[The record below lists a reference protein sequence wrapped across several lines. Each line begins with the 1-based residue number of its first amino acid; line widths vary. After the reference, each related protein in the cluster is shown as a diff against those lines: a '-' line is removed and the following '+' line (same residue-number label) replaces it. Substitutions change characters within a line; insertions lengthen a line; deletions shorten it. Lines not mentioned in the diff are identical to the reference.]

1 MRILLADDHDVV
13 RRGVREILEEQPGW
27 EVCGEAVDGREAVEL
42 ALELV
47 PQIVV
52 LDLAMPL
59 LNGLEATRLIKKAL
73 RKTEV
78 LILSMH
84 DSEQMMRE
92 VLNAGALGYLLKT
105 DTERR
110 IKAAIESLALHKPF
124 LTGRT
129 AEESDELTLAACR
142 DGSVVD
148 PLTAREREIVRLL
161 SNGKSNRIISSHLG
175 ISVKTVETHRTNI
188 MRKLGINSVAQVVRY
203 AMRNNLAQA

>member
-13 RRGVREILEEQPGW
+13 RRGLREILEEQPGW
-27 EVCGEAVDGREAVEL
+27 EVCGEAVDGRQAVDMAL
-42 ALELV
+42 ALA
-47 PQIVV
+47 PQVVV

-73 RKTEV
+73 RRTEV

-84 DSEQMMRE
+84 DSEQMMRD

-105 DTERR
+105 DSGRR
-110 IKAAIESLALHKPF
+110 IRAAVEALALHKPF
-124 LTGRT
+124 LTGRMT
-129 AEESDELTLAACR
+129 EEGLDLAVAVPR
-142 DGSVVD
+142 DGSVID

-161 SNGKSNRIISSHLG
+161 SNGKSNRTISCHLG

-188 MRKLGINSVAQVVRY
+188 MRKLGINSVTQVVRY

>member
-13 RRGVREILEEQPGW
+13 RRGLREILEEQPGW
-27 EVCGEAVDGREAVEL
+27 TVCGEAVDGRQAVDMALTL
-42 ALELV
+42 APE
-47 PQIVV
+47 IVV

-59 LNGLEATRLIKKAL
+59 LNGLEATRLIKRAL

-110 IKAAIESLALHKPF
+110 IKAAIETLALHKPF
-124 LTGRT
+124 LTGRVT
-129 AEESDELTLAACR
+129 EDGLDLTLAASR
-142 DGSVVD
+142 DGSVSD

-161 SNGKSNRIISSHLG
+161 SNGRSNRLISSDLG
-175 ISVKTVETHRTNI
+175 ISIKTVETHRTNI
-188 MRKLGINSVAQVVRY
+188 MRKLGTNSVAQVVRY

>member
-13 RRGVREILEEQPGW
+13 RRGLREILEEQPGW
-27 EVCGEAVDGREAVEL
+27 IVCGEAVDGREAVEMALTL
-42 ALELV
+42 APE
-47 PQIVV
+47 IVV

-59 LNGLEATRLIKKAL
+59 LNGLEATRLIKRAL

-84 DSEQMMRE
+84 NSEQMMRE

-110 IKAAIESLALHKPF
+110 IKAAIETLALHKPF
-124 LTGRT
+124 LTGRVT
-129 AEESDELTLAACR
+129 EDGLDLTLAASR
-142 DGSVVD
+142 GGSVSD

-161 SNGKSNRIISSHLG
+161 SNGRSNRLISSDLG
-175 ISVKTVETHRTNI
+175 ISIKTVETHRTNI
-188 MRKLGINSVAQVVRY
+188 MRKLGTNSVAQVVRY